1 MGTFRRE
8 VAEALPPTPVTL
20 AEAFAR
26 LGVLAGATR
35 DDVASRLPALA
46 GSEREA
52 LFAGL
57 AALAPLL
64 APLQAERPGSLLGRL
79 LSGDPFDGEVSS
91 RALPKEARKALKAGE
106 VVASSDADVWIF
118 VERPDGSVQVSHA
131 HPESFAVLGESVA
144 EWLAAEAAAIEA
156 ARKPKKKPAKKSAE
170 VGKPAIDAALC
181 RLLDLAGTKEGLQ
194 AKLTATPHPTKLTR
208 WQYFARA
215 LDLCVGAWDMAAL
228 APLEGRL
235 LGRLLSGRP
244 NDTDDETCEVDER
257 DKELDGINPVY
268 VKRYPKHAQKLVAE
282 VRPTHFVAS
291 SGPEIWFILLEA
303 KGAPSSWNVSVHH
316 AAYDGYE
323 LLSPTLEGWL
333 ANEVRLVEAASTR

>member
-208 WQYFARA
+208 WQYY
-215 LDLCVGAWDMAAL
+215 
-228 APLEGRL
+228 
-235 LGRLLSGRP
+235 
-244 NDTDDETCEVDER
+244 ER